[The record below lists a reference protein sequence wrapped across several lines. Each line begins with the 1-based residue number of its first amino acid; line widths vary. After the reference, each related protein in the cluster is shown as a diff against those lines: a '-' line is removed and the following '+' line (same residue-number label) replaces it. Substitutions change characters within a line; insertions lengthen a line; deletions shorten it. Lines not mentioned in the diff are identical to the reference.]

1 MPAPGSD
8 DPAFHLFVDSADL
21 DELSAI
27 LPHSLVYG
35 VTTNPTLMRRARL
48 GRDGLPA
55 FLDRVRAL
63 GARAAHVQVSSPH
76 EEGML
81 RDARASMELA
91 PEGFVIPK
99 IPATREGFAVGS
111 RLTADGIDITYTA
124 VFEPEQALFAAT
136 SGAAYAA
143 PYLGRL
149 ARDGVD
155 PFAVIARMQAILDRY
170 GPATRLLVASV
181 RSRDDFLG
189 LLDLGVGAVTVPP
202 RLIPQLLDHPE
213 TLESERAFLADSEAA
228 R

>member
-1 MPAPGSD
+1 VPAPGSD
-8 DPAFHLFVDSADL
+8 DPAFHLYVDSADL

-27 LPHSLVYG
+27 LPHPLVYG

-48 GRDGLPA
+48 GRDDLPA
-55 FLDRVRAL
+55 FLDRVHAL
-63 GARAAHVQVSSPH
+63 GARAAHVQVSSPD

-111 RLTADGIDITYTA
+111 RLT
-124 VFEPEQALFAAT
+124 EPEQALFAAT

-228 R
+228 G